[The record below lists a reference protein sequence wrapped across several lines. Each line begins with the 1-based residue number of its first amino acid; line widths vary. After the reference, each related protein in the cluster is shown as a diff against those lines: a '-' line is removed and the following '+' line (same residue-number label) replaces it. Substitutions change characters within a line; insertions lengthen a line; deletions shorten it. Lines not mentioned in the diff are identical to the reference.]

1 MISTNMNTSR
11 LKRNRSSSWFPA
23 YMVTLTAGMLLSCA
37 GTSDQPSKSAISQAM
52 ENGYLAHEGYTRSL
66 NFTRDWLEHADL
78 ETGLIPRNLNN
89 SKDIWNAKDAAADNY
104 PFMVLTAS
112 LLDSSL
118 YEGRLAGILETEQK
132 LTNRLDRLPD
142 TYSFSKGNFEQEE
155 MNKEEIIFGASE
167 YIKDGLL
174 PLTEYIGQTPWSE
187 RMTALLD
194 DIWKNATY
202 ETPFGAIPSLNVEVN
217 GELLQA
223 LSRVYWMSGDEK
235 YLNWAIRL
243 GDYYLLGAHH
253 PTEDF
258 ELLRLRDHGCEIV
271 SGLCELYVATAFA
284 RKEKKESYQ
293 SAIYR
298 MMDRILEVGTNEH
311 GLFYNQINPQNGE
324 ILDEG
329 IADTW
334 GYTFNAFYSLYLL
347 DNYEPYRQAVL
358 HALKNLNHYE
368 YYDWES
374 GSSDG
379 YADAIES
386 ALNLYNREPLPETK
400 DWIDSQIQHM
410 WSLQDSAHRSG
421 TEAYRGNGIIEGW
434 HGDGNF
440 ARTTLMY
447 CLWKA
452 QGVTAYPWNEDLY
465 LGAISHDNGILVS
478 LLSEEQWTGTISFD
492 RARYRHIFNLP
503 LDYPRINQF
512 PEWFVVSPEKKYRVT
527 FPTGDASGR
536 YTGEELIAGIEIN
549 LEKNRQIAVLIQPME
564 E

>member
-1 MISTNMNTSR
+1 MNIPL
-11 LKRNRSSSWFPA
+11 LKYNTFFFLSHA
-23 YMVTLTAGMLLSCA
+23 CLIALTAGMLGSCQEKA
-37 GTSDQPSKSAISQAM
+37 MQPSETDVSQAM

-66 NFTRDWLEHADL
+66 HFTRDWLEYVDP
-78 ETGLIPRNLNN
+78 ETGLIPRNLKE

-112 LLDSSL
+112 LLDSDL
-118 YEGRLAGILETEQK
+118 YEGKLASILETEQR

-142 TYSFSKGNFEQEE
+142 NYSFSKGDFEKEE
-155 MNKEEIIFGASE
+155 LVKEEIIFGASE

-174 PLTEYIGQTPWSE
+174 PLTEYIGQTPWSD

-194 DIWKNATY
+194 DIWKNADK
-202 ETPFGAIPSLNVEVN
+202 ETPYRVIPSLNVEVN

-235 YLNWAIRL
+235 YLDWAIRL
-243 GDYYLLGAHH
+243 GDYYLIGDHH
-253 PTEDF
+253 PTDDF

-284 RKEKKESYQ
+284 RTEKKEAYQ
-293 SAIYR
+293 PAIYR

-334 GYTFNAFYSLYLL
+334 GYTYNAYYSLFLL
-347 DNYEPYRQAVL
+347 DNHEPYQQAVVK
-358 HALKNLNHYE
+358 ALKNLNHYE
-368 YYDWES
+368 YYDWER

-386 ALNLYNREPLPETK
+386 ALNLFNREPLPETE

-465 LGAISHDNGILVS
+465 LGAVPDGNGILVS
-478 LLSEEQWTGTISFD
+478 LLSEEPWKGILKFD
-492 RARYRHIFNLP
+492 RARHQHIFNLP

-512 PEWFVVSPEKKYRVT
+512 PEWFVVSTEKKYRVS
-527 FPTGDASGR
+527 FPSGDASGS
-536 YTGEELIAGIEIN
+536 YSGEELIAGIEID
-549 LEKNRQIAVLIQPME
+549 LEKDQQIAILIQPIE